1 MKVSPGLFDRA
12 GHRLFVYGSLRAG
25 ASAHQLL
32 QGCCRDAD
40 GVLSGCS
47 LVEHRGYPMLGP
59 GVGQVSGEVYQVE
72 AERWPALDAWEEA
85 PEVYARVRRQLD
97 DGRWVWVYQRPG

>member
-1 MKVSPGLFDRA
+1 MAPEL
-12 GHRLFVYGSLRAG
+12 LFVYGSLRAG
-25 ASAHQLL
+25 ASAHRLL
-32 QGCCRDAD
+32 ESCSRDAD
-40 GVLSGCS
+40 GALSGCS
-47 LVEHRGYPMLGP
+47 LEQYRGYPMLCP

-85 PEVYARVRRQLD
+85 PEVYARVHRQLD